1 MTAMTSSSPATTP
14 TPSPSTRRVD
24 LRSDTVTRPTRAMLD
39 AMMQAEVG
47 DDVFGEDPSVNALQE
62 KIADLLGFEA
72 ALFMSTGTQSNL
84 CGILAHC
91 ERGDEYIVGQMAHTY
106 RWEGGGAAVLGS
118 VQPQPIVQQADG
130 SIALTDIES
139 AIKPDDAHFARTRML
154 ALENTWGGKVLPM
167 KYLVEASTLAHQ
179 RGLTTHLDGARL
191 FNAAVAQAAA
201 VGSNP
206 MTEARR
212 IALCFD
218 SVSVCFSKG
227 LGTPAG
233 SALCGSRELIARAH
247 RWRKMVGGGMRQAG
261 ILAAAATHALDH
273 HVHRLYEDHARMQR
287 LARGLQGLPGIEF
300 EAPQTNILFVDL
312 VGPMKERA
320 AEFSAYLKQQ
330 GVLANGSTRLRLV
343 THLDISQEDVDHA
356 IAVFRGFFS
365 H

>member
-1 MTAMTSSSPATTP
+1 MTAMTLSDS
-14 TPSPSTRRVD
+14 TPSPNRCVD
-24 LRSDTVTRPTRAMLD
+24 LRSDTVTRPTRAMRE
-39 AMMQAEVG
+39 AMMAAEVG
-47 DDVFGEDPSVNALQE
+47 DDVFHDDPSVNALQD

-72 ALFMSTGTQSNL
+72 ALFMPTGTQSNL
-84 CGILAHC
+84 CGILSHC
-91 ERGDEYIVGQMAHTY
+91 ERGDEFLVGQMAHAY
-106 RWEGGGAAVLGS
+106 RWEGGGAAVFGS
-118 VQPQPIVQQADG
+118 VQPQPITQQQDG
-130 SIALTDIES
+130 TIALADIEA

-167 KYLVEASTLAHQ
+167 QYLVEASTLAHQ
-179 RGLTTHLDGARL
+179 HGLATHLDGARL

-233 SALCGSRELIARAH
+233 SALCGSRDFIARAH
-247 RWRKMVGGGMRQAG
+247 RWRKMAGGGMRQVG

-287 LARGLQGLPGIEF
+287 LARGLQGLPGIVF
-300 EAPQTNILFVDL
+300 ETPQTNILFVDL
-312 VGPMKERA
+312 VGAARDRA
-320 AEFSAYLKQQ
+320 AELSAHLKQH

-343 THLDISQEDVDHA
+343 THLDISQDDVDHA
-356 IAVFRGFFS
+356 IAVFRGFFMR
-365 H
+365 